1 MKNIVVAGFISLIVI
16 ASCRPAKK
24 IQKVVTINETEI
36 KDTTTK
42 SNVPLPGFDSAKVKA
57 DIFARVNSNKI
68 DFKYFSG
75 KIKVDY
81 TDQKGKEVSPTV
93 FVRIKKDSVIWLS
106 VTGLLGVEGF
116 RLLVKPDTV
125 IIMDKL
131 DKKVSYK
138 SVSYLQELI
147 KLPVDF
153 STLQDL
159 LIGNAVFFPPNI
171 VSYSAKE
178 NTLLALSVGD
188 FFKHLITIDTSD
200 NRILHSKLDDV
211 QELRNRTCS
220 INMGDYN
227 KMQGRLFSNS
237 REITVTEKTQ
247 VQIKLDYKQASFDEP
262 QSFPFNIP
270 KNYAVK

>member
-1 MKNIVVAGFISLIVI
+1 MKNVIYAALCLMII

-24 IQKVVTINETEI
+24 IQKVVSI
-36 KDTTTK
+36 KDTEAKDTILK
-42 SNVPLPGFDSAKVKA
+42 PNVPVTVVDSVAAKA
-57 DIFARVNSNKI
+57 EIFTRVNSNKI
-68 DFKYFSG
+68 DFNFFTG

-81 TDQKGKEVSPTV
+81 TDQKGKEVSPTI
-93 FVRIKKDSVIWLS
+93 FVRIKKDSIIWLS

-131 DKKVSYK
+131 AKKVSYK

-153 STLQDL
+153 GTLQDL
-159 LIGNAVFFPPNI
+159 LVGNAVFFPPNI
-171 VSYSAKE
+171 VSYDTKE

-211 QELRNRTCS
+211 QEARNRTCHITMS
-220 INMGDYN
+220 DYN
-227 KMQGRLFSNS
+227 QQQGRLFSNI

-247 VQIKLDYKQASFDEP
+247 VQIKLEYKQVNFDEP
-262 QSFPFNIP
+262 QTFPFNIP
-270 KNYAVK
+270 KNYTVK

>member
-1 MKNIVVAGFISLIVI
+1 MKNIIIAGLISLIVV

-24 IQKVVTINETEI
+24 IQKVVTIEN
-36 KDTTTK
+36 KDTTVK
-42 SNVPLPGFDSAKVKA
+42 SNVPAPVVDSAAAKA

-68 DFKYFSG
+68 DFKYFAG

-81 TDQKGKEVSPTV
+81 TDQKGKNVSPTV

-131 DKKVSYK
+131 DKKVMYK
-138 SVSYLQELI
+138 SVSYLQEVI

-153 STLQDL
+153 GTLQDL

-211 QELRNRTCS
+211 QELRNRTCN
-220 INMGDYN
+220 IMMGDYN
-227 KMQGRLFSNS
+227 KVQGRLFSNT

-270 KNYAVK
+270 KNYTVK